1 MFWCYELAVY
11 IVCLSITPHVVL
23 NRMSLDR
30 PGRGMSLDRP
40 GRRVGVWL
48 EIGHPCT

>member
-30 PGRGMSLDRP
+30 PGR
-40 GRRVGVWL
+40 RVGVWL